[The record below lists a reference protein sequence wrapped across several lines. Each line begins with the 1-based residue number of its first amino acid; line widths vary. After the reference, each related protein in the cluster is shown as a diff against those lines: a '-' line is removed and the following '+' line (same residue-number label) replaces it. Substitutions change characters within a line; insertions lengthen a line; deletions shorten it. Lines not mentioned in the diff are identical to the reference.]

1 LAICSR
7 GSPVWPVIRPP
18 GETPRICG
26 HWTRRT
32 VRRYTCLKRQ
42 TEVKDEG
49 LRKLGIIGGMSWV
62 STAMYYD
69 RINRIVQKRAA
80 PMASAPLLIESLDF
94 AQLYA
99 LREERDWQ
107 RAASVLIDSAKRLE
121 GAGAEGLIIG
131 ANSMH
136 RLYDDVAASV
146 NIPILHI
153 AEFVGMAIKR
163 SGHTSAALI
172 GTRNVMTES
181 FYRKRLVAHG
191 IDLLPPNMEFVELLD
206 KIIYDELMV
215 GKVTR
220 EAERTLK
227 TIITKKAK
235 DGAQAIVLACTEL
248 DLVVDVDAN
257 VLPVFDSTRIHCE
270 AAANWILEQEG
281 VS

>member
-1 LAICSR
+1 M
-7 GSPVWPVIRPP
+7 
-18 GETPRICG
+18 
-26 HWTRRT
+26 
-32 VRRYTCLKRQ
+32 
-42 TEVKDEG
+42 
-49 LRKLGIIGGMSWV
+49 RKLGIIGGMSWV

-94 AQLYA
+94 GQLYA
-99 LREERDWQ
+99 LVEERDWQ
-107 RAASVLIDSAKRLE
+107 RAASVLIDSARRLE
-121 GAGAEGLIIG
+121 GAGAEALIIG

-136 RLYDDVAASV
+136 RLYDDIAASV
-146 NIPILHI
+146 NIPVLHI
-153 AEFVGMAIKR
+153 AEYVGMAIKR
-163 SGHTSAALI
+163 AGHKSAALI

-191 IDLLPPNMEFVELLD
+191 IDLLPPRMEFVEMLD

-220 EAERTLK
+220 EAQRTLK
-227 TIITKKAK
+227 TIIINKAQE
-235 DGAQAIVLACTEL
+235 GAEAIVLACTEL

-270 AAANWILEQEG
+270 AAANWILEQEA
-281 VS
+281 VH